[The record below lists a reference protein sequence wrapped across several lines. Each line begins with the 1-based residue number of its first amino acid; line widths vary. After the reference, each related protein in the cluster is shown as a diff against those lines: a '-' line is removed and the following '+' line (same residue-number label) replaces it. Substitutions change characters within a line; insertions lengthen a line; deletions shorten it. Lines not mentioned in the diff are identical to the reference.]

1 MPSKNWLGGESD
13 VRSDGVVEYASAH
26 MDDAVSEVLVNCE
39 HQHIQRD
46 PKAIIEVRR
55 VLLSHL
61 NSVQRE
67 ERIAQRLAA
76 QQNKD
81 LGVPRLPVPRA
92 EDSDLP
98 PVLSVEELKAQPES
112 RVGMGDPASG
122 LNLET
127 IR

>member
-1 MPSKNWLGGESD
+1 M
-13 VRSDGVVEYASAH
+13 
-26 MDDAVSEVLVNCE
+26 
-39 HQHIQRD
+39 
-46 PKAIIEVRR
+46 
-55 VLLSHL
+55 
-61 NSVQRE
+61 QRE